1 MTERVFGR
9 IFSSSKNE
17 SGECMSNTKRQ
28 AVIVKHRAR
37 ITTEERKNDMDS
49 YRARIIAMLD
59 TVTDAKIMRIIHDV
73 VKAFLI
79 NR

>member
-1 MTERVFGR
+1 M
-9 IFSSSKNE
+9 SS
-17 SGECMSNTKRQ
+17 TKRQ
-28 AVIVKHRAR
+28 AVIIKHRAR

-73 VKAFLI
+73 VKAILI